1 MHDKGQSANVITYN
15 SLINALC
22 KNLHLDQAISLFK
35 KMKEHGIQIDVP
47 SYTILIDGLCKGGR
61 LRNAQEIF
69 QHLLIKGII

>member
-47 SYTILIDGLCKGGR
+47 SYTILIDGLCKAG
-61 LRNAQEIF
+61 LFDEALA
-69 QHLLIKGII
+69 LLSKMEDNGCI